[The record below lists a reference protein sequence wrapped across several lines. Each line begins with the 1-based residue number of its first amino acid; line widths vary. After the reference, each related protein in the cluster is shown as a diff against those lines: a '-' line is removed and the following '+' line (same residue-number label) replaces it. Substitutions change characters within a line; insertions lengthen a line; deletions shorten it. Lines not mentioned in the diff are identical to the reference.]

1 LNVTDQEPKIFLD
14 SFFDCLAAFFSLGDM
29 AGFFF
34 DSLELLLS
42 LVMSC
47 APAIDGFQDNAV
59 RMSWLLFG
67 NRSAQRLQ

>member
-1 LNVTDQEPKIFLD
+1 
-14 SFFDCLAAFFSLGDM
+14 M

-67 NRSAQRLQ
+67 NRSGQRLQ